1 MHLDLF
7 LQISPYLEDDMLGI
21 EPLELHFPFELSTQI
36 SSSIELTNKTNA
48 YIAFSIQTTSPLP
61 YFIQPKKDIVDPR
74 SKYSVNITLQ
84 SLDKA
89 PQDRGCIG
97 DFIVRSTKVNASLL
111 SEDITDDTF
120 TIEEGKLVDE
130 VNLTITYKA
139 EVPEVDVAIGS
150 LIISDKRNLHGPQE
164 SDVRPTEAES
174 KVRMVT

>member
-1 MHLDLF
+1 
-7 LQISPYLEDDMLGI
+7 
-21 EPLELHFPFELSTQI
+21 
-36 SSSIELTNKTNA
+36 
-48 YIAFSIQTTSPLP
+48 
-61 YFIQPKKDIVDPR
+61 
-74 SKYSVNITLQ
+74 
-84 SLDKA
+84 
-89 PQDRGCIG
+89 
-97 DFIVRSTKVNASLL
+97 VNASLL